1 MGRPSECL
9 EKERFSRPSE
19 CLEAGFVEQN
29 VENVSHSD
37 LHPLSDLSQVIPLL
51 GRK

>member
-9 EKERFSRPSE
+9 EKERFARASA

-37 LHPLSDLSQVIPLL
+37 FTPFVT
-51 GRK
+51 